1 MSLQPTLIKDLR
13 TWASG
18 YCADRA
24 AVDLLITHEEWLH
37 RADFQRLMEPM
48 VDGDGRPFTVIY
60 WDRVS
65 AVVNTGDLPA
75 SSSALSV
82 LRIALSLAVGEPVD
96 LGDALTGLD
105 ATNTAAVA
113 AAMVTAAQADDRVK
127 VTLAARQL
135 PSWLRER

>member
-1 MSLQPTLIKDLR
+1 MSLQPALIEALR

-18 YCADRA
+18 YCADQA
-24 AVDLLITHEEWLH
+24 AVDLLITHEAWLH
-37 RADFQRLMEPM
+37 RADFHRLMEPTFN
-48 VDGDGRPFTVIY
+48 VNGTPITIIDWG
-60 WDRVS
+60 RVS
-65 AVVNTGDLPA
+65 TAVNAGDLPA

-113 AAMVTAAQADDRVK
+113 TAVVTAAQADRVT

-135 PSWLRER
+135 PSWLREG